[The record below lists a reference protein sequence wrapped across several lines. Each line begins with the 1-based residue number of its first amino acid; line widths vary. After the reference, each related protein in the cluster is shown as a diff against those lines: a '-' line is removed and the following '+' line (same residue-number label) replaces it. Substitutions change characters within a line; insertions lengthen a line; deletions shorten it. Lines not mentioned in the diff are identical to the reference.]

1 MWPFRQILP
10 CIINCLS
17 CPECFSLFPPSPSW
31 LKERGRDCWWC
42 AILLSP
48 GCGWRTSVC
57 TILPGHQVAWRT
69 RYSIELGLP
78 CLASH
83 QGHCLVDT
91 GDSSIPTNIPILGMC
106 TFQVVLQ
113 QTSFS
118 FYYLVANNKMFPFVR
133 KYCRIDCHTCSW
145 GEKNLLALIHH
156 LTAAFI
162 ISSSVVLI
170 FICVQSEMVG
180 FLISYFSSVCYY
192 NWIVNINYTSKMLFY
207 FQIKSF
213 KNL

>member
-1 MWPFRQILP
+1 MIQ
-10 CIINCLS
+10 LS
-17 CPECFSLFPPSPSW
+17 ADTVWKCFSNVTLQTICSVSSIACIVQNVFLYFPPSPSW
-31 LKERGRDCWWC
+31 LKEKGRGCWWC

-106 TFQVVLQ
+106 TF
-113 QTSFS
+113 SGCAA
-118 FYYLVANNKMFPFVR
+118 ANLFF
-133 KYCRIDCHTCSW
+133 I
-145 GEKNLLALIHH
+145 
-156 LTAAFI
+156 FI
-162 ISSSVVLI
+162 IWWQIIKCFLLCANIAGLI
-170 FICVQSEMVG
+170 AIPAPEVKK
-180 FLISYFSSVCYY
+180 IY
-192 NWIVNINYTSKMLFY
+192 WH
-207 FQIKSF
+207 
-213 KNL
+213 